1 MASLKKR
8 SSESNMLQR
17 KTSYNGRRKGKAE
30 LKRGKSLAGALGCKA
45 YDTADVE
52 KVELEVLNLR
62 NTLTSLDTK
71 IGGLL
76 RQIDEKMPAYNQAR
90 EALGSVVQDN
100 KKHLVFYG
108 VELDAVRLELIKD
121 PSYTQDILEAR
132 LRSVMFEQLSITRDI
147 PMDKV
152 QHALLL
158 INIKDQETL

>member
-1 MASLKKR
+1 M
-8 SSESNMLQR
+8 EMLIQR
-17 KTSYNGRRKGKAE
+17 KPSYNGRRKGKSE
-30 LKRGKSLAGALGCKA
+30 LKRGKSLAGSLGQKA
-45 YDTADVE
+45 ADFMGDTSTDVE
-52 KVELEVLNLR
+52 KVELEVLNLK
-62 NTLTSLDTK
+62 NPLTSLDAK

-90 EALGSVVQDN
+90 EALGPQGSDN

-152 QHALLL
+152 KCWQ
-158 INIKDQETL
+158 KRKSQK